1 MGIIINGERLQDS
14 AVEYEYQRLLQFYS
28 THMPADQLE
37 QQTGL
42 LRKKAEEQAVGARLL
57 MADAEAQDITV
68 PEYEVDQRVTEMVEA
83 SGGVEGFQDMLV
95 EQQITEETV
104 RESIR
109 NSRKIDILVQHL
121 TADLQV
127 PSDADIKA
135 FFDAHTDDY
144 MLPERVLARHI
155 LAQPDSESA
164 EDKVLARTKLT
175 ELREQILGGADF
187 EDVAWTHSDC
197 PSGRNAKGQL
207 GWIGKGTL
215 VNDLDDILFELE
227 IGALSDVVETQL
239 GLHIIEV
246 LDRKE
251 PGPADFDD
259 VYEQVKDFM
268 VHAQRGDVI
277 AAYVA
282 ELKKNAVIQED

>member
-1 MGIIINGERLQDS
+1 MGIIINGERLQES

-121 TADLQV
+121 TADLEA

>member
-1 MGIIINGERLQDS
+1 MGIIINGERLQES